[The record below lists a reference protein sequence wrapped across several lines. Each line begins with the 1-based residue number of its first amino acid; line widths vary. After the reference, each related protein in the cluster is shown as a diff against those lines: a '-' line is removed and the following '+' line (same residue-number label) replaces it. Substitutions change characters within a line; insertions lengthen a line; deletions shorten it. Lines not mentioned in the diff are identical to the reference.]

1 MEVDQRVPG
10 FLGRVLDGSAQPV
23 GTCFQVVPGVLVTA
37 WHVLDDLGAGD
48 VDAVVQVDPLRGG
61 EPTQA
66 RVSRVD
72 PVHDLAVLSAA
83 KPLAECV
90 PGLAATD
97 EVELDTWVAITGVSE
112 VEDPGHSYRYL
123 HASGDWRGGTTR
135 DDQVPLGRLT
145 TTDVVPGMSG
155 APVRRRDDVVIGVVS
170 ARYNSADDWLR
181 GTVWVARVENLAPLL
196 DGLAEVSIAMRRRDG
211 AADLTLTIDQSRVR
225 LSGSGAEVVAEHRGV
240 SAALAEAVR
249 GLAGARARL
258 TTRHQQ
264 AAAVIIPGFPPTPQ
278 AVGLLLAESF
288 LPAPVADELARVIA
302 DAESCW
308 VRVRL
313 GMVVD
318 GELRALPWEAL
329 PVPGAG
335 RPLALHPLVTV
346 YRRHETPL
354 APAAPGPL
362 RILIAIS
369 APLAGG
375 GQVLDYE
382 RELRN
387 VIAAVR
393 GARQSHARVR
403 VVHFATT
410 AEIKEALRQEPVHVL
425 HLSGHGAPGLLEL
438 ENEDGNAR
446 KVTADQFVTEAVP
459 PGRMPPVIA
468 LAACH
473 TDAAATEDPSFAARL
488 IACGANVVI
497 GTETAVTDVYATG
510 CSPGPTGRWP
520 TTRRWT
526 CSARSPTPVAPCSRS
541 CRAHRTNASSAWAR
555 WASERCWPD
564 TRRTL
569 TQTPTSPEPS
579 RRVVMSPCWTT
590 RQRPDPRHDCY
601 TASSV

>member
-1 MEVDQRVPG
+1 VEVDQRVPG

-61 EPTQA
+61 EPRQA
-66 RVSRVD
+66 RVRRVD

-83 KPLAECV
+83 EPLAECV

-145 TTDVVPGMSG
+145 STDVVPGMSG
-155 APVRRRDDVVIGVVS
+155 APVRLRDDVVIGVVS
-170 ARYNSADDWLR
+170 ARYNSTDDWLR

-196 DGLAEVSIAMRRRDG
+196 AGLAEVGIAMRRRDG
-211 AADLTLTIDQSRVR
+211 VAELTLTIDQSRVR
-225 LSGSGAEVVAEHRGV
+225 LSGSGVEVVAEHRGV
-240 SAALAEAVR
+240 SAALVEAVR
-249 GLAGARARL
+249 GLAGARSRL

-264 AAAVIIPGFPPTPQ
+264 AAAVITPGFPPTPQ

-308 VRVRL
+308 VPVRL

-318 GELRALPWEAL
+318 EELRALPWEAL
-329 PVPGAG
+329 PAPGTG

-346 YRRHETPL
+346 YRRHETL
-354 APAAPGPL
+354 AVPAVPGLL

-410 AEIKEALRQEPVHVL
+410 AGINAALR
-425 HLSGHGAPGLLEL
+425 
-438 ENEDGNAR
+438 
-446 KVTADQFVTEAVP
+446 
-459 PGRMPPVIA
+459 
-468 LAACH
+468 
-473 TDAAATEDPSFAARL
+473 
-488 IACGANVVI
+488 
-497 GTETAVTDVYATG
+497 
-510 CSPGPTGRWP
+510 
-520 TTRRWT
+520 
-526 CSARSPTPVAPCSRS
+526 
-541 CRAHRTNASSAWAR
+541 
-555 WASERCWPD
+555 
-564 TRRTL
+564 
-569 TQTPTSPEPS
+569 
-579 RRVVMSPCWTT
+579 
-590 RQRPDPRHDCY
+590 
-601 TASSV
+601 